1 LEIIITEGEII
12 ETEGKTL
19 RTGIG
24 YDVHKL
30 TTGRKL
36 VLGGVAIEH
45 FAGLEGHSDA
55 DVLVHAIMDSL
66 LGAAGLSDIGVY
78 FPNTDMKYKDIS
90 SIELLGLVKV
100 LVLDAGYRILNIDSV
115 VVLEEPKISL
125 FIPQMKNNISKALE
139 ISVGQIGIKAT
150 TSEGLGFCGTKEGA
164 AAQSVALLETLV

>member
-1 LEIIITEGEII
+1 
-12 ETEGKTL
+12 
-19 RTGIG
+19 
-24 YDVHKL
+24 
-30 TTGRKL
+30 
-36 VLGGVAIEH
+36 
-45 FAGLEGHSDA
+45 
-55 DVLVHAIMDSL
+55 
-66 LGAAGLSDIGVY
+66 
-78 FPNTDMKYKDIS
+78 MKYKDIS
-90 SIELLGLVKV
+90 SITLLGLVKV